1 MSTKIVKKCRLKILK
16 SVDWTL
22 TIYKKNAIFN
32 GEVKKMKFNETEYKN
47 RLIEKKLEEYLSV
60 FGAVSIEGPK
70 WCGKTWTSLKHSKSE
85 VYMDDD
91 DVREMAKLDVKSIF
105 NQDSAKKPQLIDEW
119 NLVPTIWDA
128 VRRECDKTTEKGN
141 FIITGSTTLPNKVM
155 KEKVHHS
162 GAGRIGRLNM
172 YTMSLYESGDS
183 SGEASL
189 TRMLDNTQETINTG
203 SIEILQL
210 AKLLVRGGW
219 PANINVS
226 ENKIGLIPKS
236 YIDSILNIDMN
247 EGTEK
252 RRDKNKMRM
261 LLKSLARNE
270 ASIVGNKTII
280 KDIEEYEN
288 EAERLASRDTVI
300 DYLDVLDRL
309 HLIENQE
316 AYGENYRSPGRVGKS
331 PKRHLTDPSLSCACL
346 GLTPEKLLKDL
357 NTFGFMFEALVERDL
372 RIYMDYLDGHLYH
385 FRDNVTGLEVDSIL
399 EFEDG
404 EYAAV
409 EIKLGYNQVEEA
421 KKSLV
426 SFYGNMIK
434 KPAFMCIIVGKCPA
448 VIKDKETG
456 IYIVPITALKP

>member
-1 MSTKIVKKCRLKILK
+1 M
-16 SVDWTL
+16 
-22 TIYKKNAIFN
+22 TIDAGKYKK
-32 GEVKKMKFNETEYKN
+32 
-47 RLIEKKLEEYLSV
+47 RLIEKKLEDYLSV

-70 WCGKTWTSLKHSKSE
+70 WCGKTWTSLMHSKSE

-91 DVREMAKLDVKSIF
+91 DIREIAKIDVKSIF
-105 NQDSAKKPQLIDEW
+105 NKDLEKKPQLIDEW
-119 NLVPTIWDA
+119 NLVPSIWDA
-128 VRRECDKTTEKGN
+128 VRRECDKTTKKGN
-141 FIITGSTTLPNKVM
+141 FIITGSTTLPSKIM
-155 KEKVHHS
+155 REKVHHS

-183 SGEASL
+183 SGEVSL
-189 TRMLDNTQETINTG
+189 TKMLNNQQETINTG
-203 SIEILQL
+203 DIEILQL
-210 AKLLVRGGW
+210 ARLIIRGGW
-219 PANINVS
+219 PANINVND
-226 ENKIGLIPKS
+226 NKIGLIPKS

-247 EGTEK
+247 EGGVK
-252 RRDKNKMRM
+252 RRNKNKMKM

-288 EAERLASRDTVI
+288 STELLSSRDTII
-300 DYLDVLDRL
+300 DYIDVLDRL

-316 AYGENYRSPGRVGKS
+316 AYGENYRSPKRVGKS

-357 NTFGFMFEALVERDL
+357 KTFGFMFEALVERDL
-372 RIYMDYLDGHLYH
+372 RIYMEYLDGHLYH

-399 EFEDG
+399 EFSDG

-409 EIKLGYNQVEEA
+409 EVKLGYNQVEEA
-421 KKSLV
+421 KKNLL

-448 VIKDKETG
+448 VIKDNETG

>member
-1 MSTKIVKKCRLKILK
+1 M
-16 SVDWTL
+16 
-22 TIYKKNAIFN
+22 TIADKD
-32 GEVKKMKFNETEYKN
+32 YKN
-47 RLIEKKLEEYLSV
+47 RLIEKKLVDYLSV

-70 WCGKTWTSLKHSKSE
+70 WCGKTWTSLRHSKSA

-91 DVREMAKLDVKSIF
+91 DVREMAKLDVRSVF
-105 NQDSAKKPQLIDEW
+105 NNDSEKKPQLIDEW
-119 NLVPTIWDA
+119 HLVPTIWDA

-141 FIITGSTTLPNKVM
+141 FIITGSTTLPNKIM

-162 GAGRIGRLNM
+162 GAGRIARLNM

-183 SGEASL
+183 SGKASL
-189 TRMLDNTQETINTG
+189 TKMLNNEQETVNTG
-203 SIEILQL
+203 SVEILQL
-210 AKLLVRGGW
+210 AKLLIRGGW
-219 PANINVS
+219 PANINVDD
-226 ENKIGLIPKS
+226 NKIGLIPKS
-236 YIDSILNIDMN
+236 YIDSILNIDIN
-247 EGTEK
+247 EDTEK

-288 EAERLASRDTVI
+288 STELLSSRDTVS

-316 AYGENYRSPGRVGKS
+316 AYGENYRSPNRVGKS

-346 GLTPEKLLKDL
+346 GLTPENLLKDL
-357 NTFGFMFEALVERDL
+357 NTLGFMFESLVERDL
-372 RIYMDYLDGHLYH
+372 RIYIDYLDGHLYH

-399 EFEDG
+399 EFPGG

-409 EIKLGYNQVEEA
+409 EIKLGYNQVNEA
-421 KKSLV
+421 KKSLLN
-426 SFYGNMIK
+426 FYDNMVK
-434 KPAFMCIIVGKCPA
+434 KPVFMCVIVGNCPA
-448 VIKDKETG
+448 VMKDPETG